1 LKEDSP
7 IAVLAQ
13 KVLTTFYRRMVVVTK
28 HVTPD
33 VPIRRADIDASVE
46 ILDETHL
53 TAYLEFKPWV
63 ARTEIE
69 RRLAEGHLCMAA
81 WYEGRIAHAAWATE
95 KRAHIPYVHSDILLP
110 PHAFYIYDSYTRPEH
125 RRSNL
130 VMARSSTM
138 HAWFAARGFN
148 RGYGA
153 IALMNK
159 AGLSIVAPGGYH
171 AIGMYFCARLGPLHH
186 TWASQDGAESL
197 PILVSHQ

>member
-1 LKEDSP
+1 MKEEP
-7 IAVLAQ
+7 LIAVLAQ

-28 HVTPD
+28 QVTPD
-33 VPIRRADIDASVE
+33 VPIRSADIDATVE
-46 ILDETHL
+46 ILDASHV

-63 ARTEIE
+63 ARAEIE
-69 RRLAEGHLCMAA
+69 RRLAAGHICMAA
-81 WYEGRIAHAAWATE
+81 WYEGRIVHAAWAAE
-95 KRAHIPYVHSDILLP
+95 KRAHIPYVHSDIILP
-110 PHAFYIYDSYTRPEH
+110 QQAFYIYDSYTRPEY

-130 VMARSSTM
+130 VLARSSTM

-171 AIGMYFCARLGPLHH
+171 PIGMYFCARLGPLHR
-186 TWASQDGAESL
+186 TWASQDGVESL
-197 PILVSHQ
+197 PTLVPHE